1 MEPDQ
6 RLAERFEDDRGRLR
20 KVAYRLLGSSA
31 EADDAVQEAWL
42 RLSRS
47 GTGSIDNLSGWLTTI
62 VARVCI
68 DMLRARKSRE
78 QTLRAFSDRQADF
91 EETTD
96 LEAQEMVADSISLA
110 LMVVLEKL
118 APSERVAFV
127 LHDVF
132 DIPFEEIALII
143 GRNTVTARQLASR
156 ARRRVRSEPVVSA
169 SELSTRRRIVV
180 AFLDAVRAG
189 DMDAIVALLDP
200 DIVIRVDASA
210 APDGRPVEGRGSTAV
225 ARGALAFAARTRF
238 AAPILLNGVP
248 GIVVAPSGRP
258 RYALIV
264 DISREKIRAI
274 EVIADP
280 GRLNQIDFAP
290 LD

>member
-1 MEPDQ
+1 
-6 RLAERFEDDRGRLR
+6 
-20 KVAYRLLGSSA
+20 
-31 EADDAVQEAWL
+31 
-42 RLSRS
+42 
-47 GTGSIDNLSGWLTTI
+47 
-62 VARVCI
+62 
-68 DMLRARKSRE
+68 
-78 QTLRAFSDRQADF
+78 
-91 EETTD
+91 
-96 LEAQEMVADSISLA
+96 
-110 LMVVLEKL
+110 MVVLEKL

-127 LHDVF
+127 LHDIF

-156 ARRRVRSEPVVSA
+156 ARRRVRSEPAVSA

-189 DMDAIVALLDP
+189 DMDAIVALFDP

-248 GIVVAPSGRP
+248 GIVVAPSGRF

-280 GRLNQIDFAP
+280 GRLNQIDFAS